1 VLPYSEVFM
10 SFGTFGLHPTLLGAI
25 HTLGYI
31 DPTPIQKAAIPAI
44 LTGRDLIGCA
54 QTGTGKTAAY
64 LLPLLHRLLHDAA
77 RGPRVLIVL
86 PTRELAVQVD
96 AHRREL
102 TSHTALRGTVIHG
115 GVPFAPQAHALRAN
129 VDVVAATPGR
139 LLDHLARHSA
149 WCARVQVLVL
159 DEADRMLDMGFL
171 PDLRK
176 ILSYLPQPHQTLL
189 FSATLPPAIAAL
201 AEEMLRAPQ
210 TVAVGSQSAPPA
222 RLAHTVYPVSPP
234 HKTALLLA
242 LLARPSMGGVL
253 VFTRTKHRAD
263 RLTHALNGAGFRV
276 TCLHGDRTQHQRLQ
290 ALEGFRCGTHQ
301 IMVATD
307 IAARGL
313 DIERI
318 SHVVNYDVPGC
329 PEDYVHRVGRTA
341 RAGAEG
347 EALTLMTPAET
358 DQMHGIERWLG
369 RTLPLEVWPEFTD
382 TVLTAAPVSSGG
394 PRRASSTVRHFR
406 PRRRTAMPRSG
417 R

>member
-1 VLPYSEVFM
+1 M
-10 SFGTFGLHPTLLGAI
+10 SFDTFGLHPNLLRAI
-25 HTLGYI
+25 RSLGYT
-31 DPTPIQKAAIPAI
+31 DPTPIQKATIPAI
-44 LTGRDLIGCA
+44 LTGRDVIGCA
-54 QTGTGKTAAY
+54 QTGTGKTAGY
-64 LLPLLHRLLHDAA
+64 LLPVLHRLLHDAT
-77 RGPRVLIVL
+77 RGPRMLIVV

-96 AHRREL
+96 AQRRDL
-102 TSHTALRGTVIHG
+102 TSHTSLRGVAIHG
-115 GVPFAPQAHALRAN
+115 GVPFAPQARALRAN
-129 VDVVAATPGR
+129 VDIVAATPGR
-139 LLDHLARHSA
+139 LLDHLARDSA

-176 ILSYLPQPHQTLL
+176 ILSYLPQSRQTLL
-189 FSATLPPAIAAL
+189 LSATLPPAIAAL
-201 AEEMLRAPQ
+201 AEEMFGTPL
-210 TVAVGSQSAPPA
+210 TVIVGSQSVPPA

-242 LLARPSMGGVL
+242 LLARPSMAGVL

-263 RLTHALNGAGFRV
+263 RLSYALNGAGFRV
-276 TCLHGDRTQHQRLQ
+276 TCLHGDRTQQQRLQ
-290 ALEGFRCGTHQ
+290 ALESFRRGTHQ

-313 DIERI
+313 DIEGI

-347 EALTLMTPAET
+347 KALTLMTPAET
-358 DQMHGIERWLG
+358 AQMRGIERWLG
-369 RTLPLEVWPEFTD
+369 QTLPREVWPEYTD
-382 TVLTAAPVSSGG
+382 AVLATAPIPNGG
-394 PRRASSTVRHFR
+394 PRRTASTVRHFR
-406 PRRRTAMPRSG
+406 PRRRTAIPRSG

>member
-1 VLPYSEVFM
+1 MPFD
-10 SFGTFGLHPTLLGAI
+10 TFGLHSNLLKAI
-25 HTLGYI
+25 HGLGYT

-44 LTGRDLIGCA
+44 LTGHDLIGCA

-64 LLPLLHRLLHDAA
+64 LLPVLHRLLHDAR

-96 AHRREL
+96 AHCREL
-102 TSHTALRGTVIHG
+102 TAHTPLRGAAIYG
-115 GVPFAPQAHALRAN
+115 GMPFAPQVHALRTH
-129 VDVVAATPGR
+129 VDIVAATPGR
-139 LLDHLARHSA
+139 LLDHLLRQPGCFARL
-149 WCARVQVLVL
+149 QVLVL

-171 PDLRK
+171 PDLRR
-176 ILSYLPQPHQTLL
+176 ILTYLPPQRQTLL

-201 AEEMLRAPQ
+201 AGEMLHAPL
-210 TVAVGSQSAPPA
+210 TVAIGSQTTPPA

-242 LLARPSMGGVL
+242 LLARPSMAGVL
-253 VFTRTKHRAD
+253 VFTRTKHRAE
-263 RLTHALNGAGFRV
+263 RLTHTLNDAGFRV

-290 ALEGFRCGTHQ
+290 ALEGFRRGKHQ
-301 IMVATD
+301 ILVATD

-313 DIERI
+313 DVDRV
-318 SHVVNYDVPGC
+318 SHVVNYDVPGS

-358 DQMHGIERWLG
+358 AQVQGIERWLG
-369 RTLPLEVWPEFTD
+369 QTLPLQVWPEYID
-382 TVLTAAPVSSGG
+382 APVATAPVASAGA
-394 PRRASSTVRHFR
+394 RRATSTVRHFR
-406 PRRRTAMPRSG
+406 PRRRTIIRRAG